1 MSEEFLGKE
10 LNRKIIDDIKEYQ
23 RFFPVLLISGARQ
36 VGKSTLALHLNIEN
50 YITLD
55 DINIYEM
62 AKNNPKGFIESL
74 EKPVIID
81 EIQRLPQLLISIKE
95 YVDKD
100 RKNGEFILTGSA
112 SLQGFKDISD
122 SLAGRIG
129 IVELY
134 PLSLKEKNQNS
145 DNIIDIFSKDL
156 DIYLL
161 KKYEDISIE
170 KDIIDGGYPEISKID
185 SVKGKY
191 LWFSSYIRTYI
202 ESDAKELANIR
213 NMDKFI
219 NMYKLCMFRSGSI
232 FNKNDIQTQVGLD
245 GRTFDSYFS
254 VLEHTYQIQKLQPY
268 FNNQL
273 KRLVKTPKIFSID
286 TGVLSHL
293 LQISSEEEFNKSPLK
308 GEILETFIFSELL
321 KANSYAQ
328 NRVNLYFYRT
338 TDKKE
343 IDFILEYSN
352 KIIALEIKAS
362 KTVKKDDFK
371 HIYNLKNEIQ
381 KDFDKGIVLYMGD
394 TFLQIDENIFAIPI
408 GFLK

>member
-1 MSEEFLGKE
+1 MYIKRL
-10 LNRKIIDDIKEYQ
+10 IIDDIKEYQ
-23 RFFPVLLISGARQ
+23 KFFPVLLISGARQ

-74 EKPVIID
+74 EKPVVID
-81 EIQRLPQLLISIKE
+81 EIQRLPQILISIKE

-134 PLSLKEKNQNS
+134 PFSLKEKNQNS
-145 DNIIDIFSKDL
+145 DNILDIFSKDL
-156 DIYLL
+156 DVYILR
-161 KKYEDISIE
+161 KYEDISIE

-185 SVKGKY
+185 SKKGKY

-219 NMYKLCMFRSGSI
+219 NMYKLCMFRSGNI
-232 FNKNDIQTQVGLD
+232 FNKNDIQTEVGLD
-245 GRTFDSYFS
+245 GRTFDSYFN

-286 TGVLSHL
+286 TGVLCHL
-293 LQISSEEEFNKSPLK
+293 LQISSEEECDKSPFK

-321 KANSYAQ
+321 KANSYAK
-328 NRVNLYFYRT
+328 NRVNLYYYRT

-343 IDFILEYSN
+343 IDFILEYSD

-371 HIYNLKNEIQ
+371 HIYSLKDEIN
-381 KDFDKGIVLYMGD
+381 KEFDKGIILYMGD
-394 TFLQIDENIFAIPI
+394 TFLEIDENMYAIPI

>member
-1 MSEEFLGKE
+1 MYIRRL
-10 LNRKIIDDIKEYQ
+10 IINDIKEYQ
-23 RFFPVLLISGARQ
+23 KFFPVLLISGARQ

-74 EKPVIID
+74 DKPVIID
-81 EIQRLPQLLISIKE
+81 EIQRLPELLISIKE
-95 YVDKD
+95 FVDKE
-100 RKNGEFILTGSA
+100 RINGDFILTGSA

-134 PLSLKEKNQNS
+134 PFCLKEKNSNS
-145 DNIIDIFSKDL
+145 ENILDIFSEDL
-156 DIYLL
+156 SKYIL
-161 KKYEDISIE
+161 KKYSEISIE

-185 SVKGKY
+185 SQKGKY

-219 NMYKLCMFRSGSI
+219 NMYRLCMFRSGTI
-232 FNKNDIQTQVGLD
+232 FNKNDIQTQIGLD
-245 GRTFDSYFS
+245 GRTFDSYFN

-286 TGVLSHL
+286 TGVLCHL
-293 LQISSEEEFNKSPLK
+293 LQISNIDEFDKSPLK
-308 GEILETFIFSELL
+308 GEILETFIFGELL
-321 KANSYAQ
+321 KANSFAK
-328 NRVNLYFYRT
+328 NRVNLYYYRT

-371 HIYNLKNEIQ
+371 HIYNLKSELNKE
-381 KDFDKGIVLYMGD
+381 FDKGIVLYMGD
-394 TFLQIDENIFAIPI
+394 TFLQIDVDMFAVPI

>member
-1 MSEEFLGKE
+1 MNIKKL
-10 LNRKIIDDIKEYQ
+10 IIDDIKEYQ

-286 TGVLSHL
+286 TGLLSHL

-328 NRVNLYFYRT
+328 NRVNLYYYRT

-381 KDFDKGIVLYMGD
+381 KDFDKGIVLYMWD

-408 GFLK
+408 GFLKKFVA